1 MQVTIELASGREQT
15 FVNVNSLSVE
25 DDSYYLTF
33 DMPDGKK
40 TEIVEGGNLLHV
52 NE

>member
-1 MQVTIELASGREQT
+1 MRVTIELETGREQT
-15 FVNVNSLSVE
+15 FVHVKSLSVE

-33 DMPDGKK
+33 DMSAGKK